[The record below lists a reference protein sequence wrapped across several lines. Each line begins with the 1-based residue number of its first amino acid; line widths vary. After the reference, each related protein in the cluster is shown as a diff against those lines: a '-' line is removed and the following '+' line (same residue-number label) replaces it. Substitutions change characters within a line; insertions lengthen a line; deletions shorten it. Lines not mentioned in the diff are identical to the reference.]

1 MFPFKSREQN
11 EEVGRISVAIGNVP
25 EFDSCFGEF
34 YSKLDLYNNWNLKII
49 LHIFLESSVMTGDT
63 LKSSTSTL
71 KKNKKAAVEEKFA
84 ETQEYLRKPNV
95 LYPPWPSSPPT
106 EHYHTLPS
114 NLHHVH
120 HPSPH
125 HHNHHSHH
133 HHHLSPRLYHG
144 GPDSTGG
151 NCCDKRSTTGNYG
164 HNHL

>member
-1 MFPFKSREQN
+1 
-11 EEVGRISVAIGNVP
+11 
-25 EFDSCFGEF
+25 
-34 YSKLDLYNNWNLKII
+34 
-49 LHIFLESSVMTGDT
+49 MTGDT

-133 HHHLSPRLYHG
+133 HHQHHLSPRLYHG
-144 GPDSTGG
+144 GPDSTAGKIIIAHLSTVLLKYVCSTSEMDDRVPRRNLLFLKPFFG
-151 NCCDKRSTTGNYG
+151 LIPGTRSATNVLQCGCGDYFGYQKLQIHTQ
-164 HNHL
+164 

>member
-1 MFPFKSREQN
+1 
-11 EEVGRISVAIGNVP
+11 
-25 EFDSCFGEF
+25 
-34 YSKLDLYNNWNLKII
+34 
-49 LHIFLESSVMTGDT
+49 MTGDT